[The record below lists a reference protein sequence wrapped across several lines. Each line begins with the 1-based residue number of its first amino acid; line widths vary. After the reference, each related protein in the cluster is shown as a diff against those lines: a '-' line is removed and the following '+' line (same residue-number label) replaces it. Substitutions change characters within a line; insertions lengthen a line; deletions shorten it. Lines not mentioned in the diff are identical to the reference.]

1 MTLTARKTVV
11 AFMLAVGLGVAA
23 SLGFAQVQP
32 GQVPPPSFSFPPPA
46 KSADMVLSG
55 ADIGFRMERM
65 VGDKVVGRFVVRV
78 NGEWREVAA
87 NYEAKPLT
95 AR

>member
-1 MTLTARKTVV
+1 MTSTVRRSFV
-11 AFMLAVGLGVAA
+11 AFVGLGLLAAA
-23 SLGFAQVQP
+23 SFGYAQVQQ
-32 GQVPPPSFSFPPPA
+32 GKVSPPSFSSPPSA
-46 KSADMVLSG
+46 KSADMVVSG
-55 ADIGFRMERM
+55 PDLGFRVERM

-78 NGEWREVAA
+78 NGEWREIAA

>member
-1 MTLTARKTVV
+1 MALTVRKTLV
-11 AFMLAVGLGVAA
+11 AFMLAVGLGAAA
-23 SLGFAQVQP
+23 SLAYAQVQQ
-32 GQVPPPSFSFPPPA
+32 GQVAPPSFTFAP
-46 KSADMVLSG
+46 SATSANIVLSG